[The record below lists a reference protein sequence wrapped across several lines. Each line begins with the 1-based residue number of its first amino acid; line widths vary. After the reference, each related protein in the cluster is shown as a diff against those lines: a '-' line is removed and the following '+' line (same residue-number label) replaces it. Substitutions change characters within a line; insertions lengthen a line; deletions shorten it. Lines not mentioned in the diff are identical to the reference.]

1 MKYHIDTIPV
11 WDAIKKDCECLL
23 CSIEEIQEEKSID
36 FYLGDSVMQPDI
48 RQHTNRTGFCIN
60 HYSMMYSRA
69 KKLPMGLAAHSRLE
83 YINENLYKYYDRIK
97 NEEKTFKKSGAVE
110 CCDFI
115 EEITAECTVCNGIDE
130 NMKRYF
136 FTFIHLWK
144 TEIEFKEMFLHSKG
158 LCLKHFKELIQF
170 AQKEAPDRIALDMV
184 KGLAEVQNKNLQR
197 LTEEVKY
204 FNDKFDHRN
213 VDKPWGTAKDALP
226 RAINKLTGGKIK
238 T

>member
-11 WDAIKKDCECLL
+11 WDAAKKECECLL
-23 CSIEEIQEEKSID
+23 CSIEEIQEEKAID

-48 RQHTNRTGFCIN
+48 RQETNKVGFCIN
-60 HYSMMYSRA
+60 HYNMMYSKS
-69 KKLPMGLAAHSRLE
+69 KKLPMGLSAHSRLE
-83 YINENLYKYYDRIK
+83 YINDNLGKYFDRIEK
-97 NEEKTFKKSGAVE
+97 EEKALKKSGAIE
-110 CCDFI
+110 CCDYI
-115 EEITAECTVCNGIDE
+115 EKITSDCSVCSTIEE

-144 TEIEFKEMFLHSKG
+144 NEDEFRAMFLKSKG
-158 LCLKHFKELIQF
+158 LCLKHFQELIRF
-170 AQKEAPDRIALDMV
+170 AQKEAPDKVALDLA
-184 KGLAEVQNKNLQR
+184 KGLARVQNENLQR
-197 LTEEVKY
+197 LAEEVKY

-226 RAINKLTGGKIK
+226 RAINKLTGGKIR